1 MLLSYGAP
9 ALPLAVLTLPVYIF
23 LPAFYTREIGIPIA
37 TVGAVLL
44 LTRAFDAVSDPLVGY
59 ASDRLSTRLGRRK
72 IWLVAAAPLAAL
84 AAYMLFAPPPGAGA
98 GYLLFW
104 SLALSLAW
112 TGIIVPY
119 GAWGAEL
126 TGDYDERSRIAGV
139 REGLTVAGT
148 LMTSALP
155 AVLPAFGYTA
165 KADSLFAIAL
175 MVLILLPVAIAIAV
189 LMAPEPQE
197 LTTRRTSFREG
208 LRLLTVNHAFLRLLC
223 AYLVNGIAN
232 ALPATLFLFFV
243 SYRLGSPES
252 YGPMLFV
259 YFLCG
264 IAGIPGWLALAHRTG
279 KKDAWTVAMLIACGV
294 FIFVPF
300 LGQGDTAAFWVIV
313 ALSGLCLG
321 ADLSL
326 PPSMQA
332 DVVDL
337 DTLESGEQRTATYFA
352 LWGLATKA
360 ALALAVGLA
369 FPVLGAAG
377 FEPDAGRTDTGLIA
391 LALLYSAVP
400 VVFKLVAIAIMRGY
414 PVTREMQSAARTKL
428 ESRSE
433 H

>member
-23 LPAFYTREIGIPIA
+23 LPAFYTQEIGIPIA
-37 TVGAVLL
+37 TVGTVLL

-59 ASDRLSTRLGRRK
+59 ASDRLSTRFGRRK
-72 IWLVAAAPLAAL
+72 VWLIAGAPLAAL
-84 AAYMLFAPPPGAGA
+84 AAYMLFVPHPGAGA

-104 SLALSLAW
+104 SLVLSLAW

-139 REGLTVAGT
+139 REGLTIVGT

-155 AVLPAFGYTA
+155 ALLPALGYAA
-165 KADSLFAIAL
+165 KADSMFAIAL
-175 MVLILLPVAIAIAV
+175 MVLVLLPIAVAIAA
-189 LMAPEPQE
+189 MFAPEPQE
-197 LTTRRTSFREG
+197 LSTRRTSFREG
-208 LRLLTVNHAFLRLLC
+208 LRLLSVNRAFLRLLS
-223 AYLVNGIAN
+223 AYLVNGVAN

-264 IAGIPGWLALAHRTG
+264 IAGIPGWLALAHRTS
-279 KKDAWTVAMLIACGV
+279 KKSAWTTAMLIACGV
-294 FIFVPF
+294 FIFVPL
-300 LGQGDTAAFWVIV
+300 LGQGDTTAFWVIV
-313 ALSGLCLG
+313 VLSGLCLG

-369 FPVLGAAG
+369 FPILGAAG
-377 FEPDAGRTDTGLIA
+377 FEPDAGRTDTGLLA

-400 VVFKLVAIAIMRGY
+400 VGFKLIAIGIMRGY
-414 PVTREMQSAARTKL
+414 PVTKKMQAEARRKL
-428 ESRSE
+428 ENRSSQ
-433 H
+433 